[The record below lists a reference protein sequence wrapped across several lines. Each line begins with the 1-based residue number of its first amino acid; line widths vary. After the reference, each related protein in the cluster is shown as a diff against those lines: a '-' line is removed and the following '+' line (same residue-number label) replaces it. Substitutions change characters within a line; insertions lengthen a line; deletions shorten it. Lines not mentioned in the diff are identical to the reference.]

1 MMCFWATTAKTS
13 SACGNWRRRLHAAGL
28 RVWFDDWVIRAGDAI
43 YLAIEH
49 GLEASRTLVLCMSPA
64 AFDSDWVGLEHDTVL
79 FRDPTNRERRFIP
92 VSLADCDMPAAL
104 WRRRDRYIKRAYAG
118 AVK

>member
-1 MMCFWATTAKTS
+1 VFLSHNSKDKPRVRKLAEWL
-13 SACGNWRRRLHAAGL
+13 RAAGL

-64 AFDSDWVGLEHDTVL
+64 AFDSDWVGLERETVL
-79 FRDPTNRERRFIP
+79 FRARPIGSVVLSPCYSPTVTF
-92 VSLADCDMPAAL
+92 
-104 WRRRDRYIKRAYAG
+104 RRRSGGTSMSIIGTKAMLPG
-118 AVK
+118 EN